1 MVLFPRFPGG
11 HPGPAQPRMTST
23 LTTFFA
29 LAMLAGAFVVAFG
42 AFAVKTTLTGRPQTE
57 RVTKQGGTP
66 LLGEYFMEYGLWVF
80 RPAVRACVRLGI
92 HPDTLSW
99 TSLVLHLAAAV
110 AIAGGWFGLGGWTLV
125 VGAMCD
131 SLDGAVARAR
141 ELASDAGE
149 VLDAAVDRWAEMA
162 VFFGFAYYYR
172 NDPVGF
178 VLSAAACAGAVM
190 VSYARAKGEAMGIDA
205 RKGLMQRHERAA
217 YLGLSTVL
225 SPLVAYFWEPGAEH
239 PRYHL
244 VLAALALIAVL
255 ANLTGLQRTAFVRAE
270 LRKRGR

>member
-1 MVLFPRFPGG
+1 
-11 HPGPAQPRMTST
+11 MTGN
-23 LTTFFA
+23 LTSLFA
-29 LAMLAGAFVVAFG
+29 LAMLAGAFVVALG

-80 RPAVRACVRLGI
+80 RPVVRACVRLGI
-92 HPDTLSW
+92 HPDALSW
-99 TSLVLHLAAAV
+99 TSLVLHLGAAV
-110 AIAGGWFGLGGWTLV
+110 AIAVGWFGLGGWTLV

-131 SLDGAVARAR
+131 SLDGAVARER
-141 ELASDAGE
+141 GLASDAGE

-178 VLSAAACAGAVM
+178 VLAAAACAGAVM
-190 VSYARAKGEAMGIDA
+190 VSYARAKGEAMGVDA
-205 RKGLMQRHERAA
+205 RMGLMQRHERGA
-217 YLGLSTVL
+217 YLCLSTVL
-225 SPLVAYFWEPGAEH
+225 SPLVAFWWEPDATH

-255 ANLTGLQRTAFVRAE
+255 ANATGIQRTAFVRAE